1 MERFVV
7 VLLLFVAPVVH
18 AQHVYKCTV
27 GKSVS
32 YQSEPCAGAPDRVWH
47 APPEVI
53 DPAIQRQNQYTQ
65 QEMDRRA
72 QAQRSGY
79 RVPSRPTGASIG
91 IARNQSACDRA
102 KAERVAAYERLG
114 TRRTFDQSRFWDNQ
128 VYDACK

>member
-1 MERFVV
+1 MERFIV
-7 VLLLFVAPVVH
+7 VLLLLVAPIVQ

-47 APPEVI
+47 APPDVI
-53 DPAIQRQNQYTQ
+53 DPAIQRQILYTQ

-72 QAQRSGY
+72 QSQRSGT
-79 RVPSRPTGASIG
+79 RTSSRSTGASIG
-91 IARNQSACDRA
+91 VARNQSACDRA
-102 KAERVAAYERLG
+102 KAERAAAYERLG
-114 TRRTFDQSRFWDNQ
+114 TRRTFNQSRFWDNH

>member
-7 VLLLFVAPVVH
+7 VLLLFVAPAVH

-32 YQSEPCAGAPDRVWH
+32 YQSEPCAGTPDRVWH

-72 QAQRSGY
+72 QAQRSVY
-79 RVPSRPTGASIG
+79 RAPSRPTGAAIG

-102 KAERVAAYERLG
+102 KAERAAAYERLG

>member
-7 VLLLFVAPVVH
+7 VLLLFVAPIVQ

-32 YQSEPCAGAPDRVWH
+32 YQSEPCAGEPDRVWH

-53 DPAIQRQNQYTQ
+53 DPAIERQNQYTQ

-72 QAQRSGY
+72 QTQRSSY
-79 RVPSRPTGASIG
+79 RAPSRATGASIG
-91 IARNQSACDRA
+91 ISRNQSACDHAKSERA
-102 KAERVAAYERLG
+102 AAFERLG
-114 TRRTFDQSRFWDNQ
+114 TRRTFEQSRFWENR

>member
-1 MERFVV
+1 MERFVI
-7 VLLLFVAPVVH
+7 VLLLCFAPAVQ
-18 AQHVYKCTV
+18 AQHVYKCTT

-32 YQSEPCAGAPDRVWH
+32 YQSEPCAGTPDRVWH

-53 DPAIQRQNQYTQ
+53 DPAIQRQNQHTQ

-72 QAQRSGY
+72 QAQRNSY
-79 RVPSRPTGASIG
+79 RPQPRPMGASIG

-102 KAERVAAYERLG
+102 KAERAAAYERLG

>member
-7 VLLLFVAPVVH
+7 MLLLCIAPAAQ
-18 AQHVYKCTV
+18 AQHVYKCTQ

-32 YQSEPCAGAPDRVWH
+32 YQSEPCAGAADRVWH

-72 QAQRSGY
+72 REQRSGY
-79 RVPSRPTGASIG
+79 RAPSRATGASIG
-91 IARNQSACDRA
+91 VSRNQSACDSA
-102 KAERVAAYERLG
+102 KARRAAAYEQLG
-114 TRRTFDQSRFWDNQ
+114 TRRTFEQSRFWDNQ